1 MTEEQLKHRIYSFIK
16 EGLSDLLC
24 LDGSAYEDLE
34 EKSSSGT
41 VTEENIKNA
50 IGEELYYYFEGFRAD
65 DEARFSSDVE
75 LDKEMVMEEVN
86 RFEWTLDDAGLHW
99 HGKSLG

>member
-1 MTEEQLKHRIYSFIK
+1 MDESVY
-16 EGLSDLLC
+16 D
-24 LDGSAYEDLE
+24 DLE
-34 EKSSSGT
+34 EKSNSGT

-65 DEARFSSDVE
+65 DEAGFSSDDE

-86 RFEWTLDDAGLHW
+86 RFKWTLDDAGLHW
-99 HGKSLG
+99 HEKSLG